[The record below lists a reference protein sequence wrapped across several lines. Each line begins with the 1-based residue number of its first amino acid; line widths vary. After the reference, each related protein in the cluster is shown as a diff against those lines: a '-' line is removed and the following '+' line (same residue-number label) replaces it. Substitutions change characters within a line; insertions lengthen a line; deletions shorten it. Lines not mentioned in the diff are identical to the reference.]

1 MASLPQYLTSPTSTI
16 SQNIWTS
23 HNCHA
28 PKRKGGVLVTKA
40 PKRRQ
45 KYHEDFEDYTLKSRS
60 LVDRDN
66 NLSECG
72 PIVAAPRPLHDILMD
87 STKVHFND
95 AGHFKNDVS
104 SMKHSTRKIKLS
116 LRLGSS
122 VQTLK
127 ISSGQPQHDAYSC
140 PRFHS
145 LNNQSPMDTHKVC
158 VKVKPF
164 NELEN
169 QNPIEARPYNQ
180 DAFKKI
186 KMFSSQ
192 IPRDGECTIGMNV
205 LQPSFQRMSTNKS
218 ILHYEK
224 ELISMN
230 QNSSVDF
237 KKDGILLGSNNY
249 LKANNEDGERFPLHV
264 RTQFSK
270 LAVPTLTKH
279 ENSNKSIYERKRGNI
294 RFKHSIRKVNIQPK
308 ANNSL
313 TYPRCQKP
321 RNFHLPLLPTLY

>member
-28 PKRKGGVLVTKA
+28 PKRKGGVLVTNA

-180 DAFKKI
+180 DASKKI
-186 KMFSSQ
+186 KMLSSQ
-192 IPRDGECTIGMNV
+192 IPRRGEAGVGIQELV
-205 LQPSFQRMSTNKS
+205 PSFQNMSTSKCISNREEDFFS
-218 ILHYEK
+218 MYE
-224 ELISMN
+224 M
-230 QNSSVDF
+230 F
-237 KKDGILLGSNNY
+237 
-249 LKANNEDGERFPLHV
+249 
-264 RTQFSK
+264 
-270 LAVPTLTKH
+270 
-279 ENSNKSIYERKRGNI
+279 
-294 RFKHSIRKVNIQPK
+294 
-308 ANNSL
+308 
-313 TYPRCQKP
+313 
-321 RNFHLPLLPTLY
+321 

>member
-1 MASLPQYLTSPTSTI
+1 MSSQPQYLTTPKSTI
-16 SQNIWTS
+16 SQNLWNS
-23 HNCHA
+23 HNCNT
-28 PKRKGGVLVTKA
+28 PKRKRDVLVVST
-40 PKRRQ
+40 PKRKQ
-45 KYHEDFEDYTLKSRS
+45 KYHEGLKFPCAENCTNTVHS
-60 LVDRDN
+60 LVGGDKHI
-66 NLSECG
+66 SECG
-72 PIVAAPRPLHDILMD
+72 QIVPAQRPLHDINL
-87 STKVHFND
+87 TKIHFND
-95 AGHFKNDVS
+95 AAHFK
-104 SMKHSTRKIKLS
+104 
-116 LRLGSS
+116 
-122 VQTLK
+122 
-127 ISSGQPQHDAYSC
+127 
-140 PRFHS
+140 
-145 LNNQSPMDTHKVC
+145 THKICTEVQ
-158 VKVKPF
+158 F
-164 NELEN
+164 FEELEN
-169 QNPIEARPYNQ
+169 QKPIEAGPYNQ